1 LGLAIVKHVAL
12 RHQAEL
18 RIESQIG
25 QGSTFEIIFIKDR
38 LVDGALNISE

>member
-1 LGLAIVKHVAL
+1 M

-25 QGSTFEIIFIKDR
+25 QGSTFEIVFVKDR
-38 LVDGALNISE
+38 LVDGALNIAE